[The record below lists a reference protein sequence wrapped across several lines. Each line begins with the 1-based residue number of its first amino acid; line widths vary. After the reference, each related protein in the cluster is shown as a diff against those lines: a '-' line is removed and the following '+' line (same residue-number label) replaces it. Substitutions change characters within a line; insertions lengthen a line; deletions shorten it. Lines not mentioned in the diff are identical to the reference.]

1 VIVMIAPPNPYRC
14 PPGPYERVS
23 MLAARL
29 TKAGKTRCKIVI
41 IDPKE
46 SFSKQALFEQG
57 WERHYRGM
65 VEWLGPKIHDGVKR
79 IDPATMTVE
88 TGFETYREAALV
100 NVIPAQWAGA
110 IARNAGLASASG
122 SCPIDPASMRST
134 IDPAIVIVGDAC
146 LAGDMPR
153 SAFSAN
159 SQAKVAAMTVRGE
172 LTGSRT
178 FPARDSNT
186 CWSLLWDD
194 DTIKVGGQ
202 FEPRTGKVTST
213 APFIS
218 QPGDSPGTRHQNQ
231 AENLSWY
238 AGLAADIFG

>member
-1 VIVMIAPPNPYRC
+1 MIAPPNPYRC

-88 TGFETYREAALV
+88 TGFET
-100 NVIPAQWAGA
+100 
-110 IARNAGLASASG
+110 
-122 SCPIDPASMRST
+122 
-134 IDPAIVIVGDAC
+134 
-146 LAGDMPR
+146 
-153 SAFSAN
+153 
-159 SQAKVAAMTVRGE
+159 
-172 LTGSRT
+172 
-178 FPARDSNT
+178 
-186 CWSLLWDD
+186 
-194 DTIKVGGQ
+194 
-202 FEPRTGKVTST
+202 
-213 APFIS
+213 
-218 QPGDSPGTRHQNQ
+218 
-231 AENLSWY
+231 
-238 AGLAADIFG
+238 

>member
-1 VIVMIAPPNPYRC
+1 M
-14 PPGPYERVS
+14 S
-23 MLAARL
+23 
-29 TKAGKTRCKIVI
+29 
-41 IDPKE
+41 
-46 SFSKQALFEQG
+46 
-57 WERHYRGM
+57 
-65 VEWLGPKIHDGVKR
+65 
-79 IDPATMTVE
+79 
-88 TGFETYREAALV
+88 
-100 NVIPAQWAGA
+100 VIPAQWAGA